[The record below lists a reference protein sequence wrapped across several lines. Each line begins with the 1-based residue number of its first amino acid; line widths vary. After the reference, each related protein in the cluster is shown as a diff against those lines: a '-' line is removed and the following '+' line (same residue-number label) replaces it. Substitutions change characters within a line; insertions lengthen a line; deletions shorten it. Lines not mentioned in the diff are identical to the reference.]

1 MRVSSSPASSW
12 ELSKLASCLA
22 SPSLSLNCK
31 SLPPASIVLIPDN
44 PSYRRHELATR
55 VGFYAAV
62 SPLAGAFGGI
72 LATGLSKVPQFG
84 MIHTWRSIFFFEG
97 LLSIILGVISYIML
111 PDSPGT
117 ASMLT
122 DDERKFAK
130 WRIAEETMS
139 HVPEKVRYP

>member
-1 MRVSSSPASSW
+1 M
-12 ELSKLASCLA
+12 
-22 SPSLSLNCK
+22 
-31 SLPPASIVLIPDN
+31 LPLVSIVSTTDN

-62 SPLAGAFGGI
+62 SPLAGAFGGL

-84 MIHTWRSIFFFEG
+84 MVHSWRNIFFFEG
-97 LLSIILGVISYIML
+97 LLSIILGFISYFML

-130 WRIAEETMS
+130 WRIAEESMS
-139 HVPEKVRYP
+139 HVPEKVNTPLYS